1 MSLLL
6 LLLSSSSLSLSLSL
20 CLSVFVYVCA
30 YVQHEYGSL
39 LLKHE
44 DQELDRV
51 RERAAV
57 LVKEQMD
64 AVRGMTEKANA
75 ISACND
81 ERSACV
87 QCLKQGN
94 GAAACTDVIDAY
106 VLCANHVVQG
116 HAQ

>member
-30 YVQHEYGSL
+30 CVQHEYGSL